1 MENFLK
7 GVGLTALFLLLTAVI
22 GLLVAWPVEWLWNW
36 LMPLLFGFRTI
47 TFWQAL
53 GLYALCGVLFKNS
66 NSSSSK

>member
-53 GLYALCGVLFKNS
+53 GLYALCSVLFKNS